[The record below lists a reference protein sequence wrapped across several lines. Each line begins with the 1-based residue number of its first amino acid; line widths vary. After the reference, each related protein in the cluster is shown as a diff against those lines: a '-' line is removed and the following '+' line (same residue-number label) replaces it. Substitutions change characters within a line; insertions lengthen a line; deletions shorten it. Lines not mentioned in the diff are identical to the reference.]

1 MYVLICKKKIM
12 GKYNGYADN
21 GILFS
26 VKKRQAIKP

>member
-1 MYVLICKKKIM
+1 M

-26 VKKRQAIKP
+26 VKKRQAIKPWKDVWEY